1 MTHYDVFN
9 GDADGLC
16 ALHQLRLDN
25 PIESELIT
33 GVKRDIDLL
42 KQVPDSAASVTV
54 LDVSLDKNRSALQ
67 RLLDAD
73 VPVTYIDHHFP
84 GDLPD
89 HPNLSTTIETAATVC
104 TGLLVNGILNGAY
117 LPWAVTAA
125 FGDNL
130 NSTAEQAAT
139 PLQLSTDAVA
149 DLRTLGTLM
158 NYNGYGASL
167 DDLWFTPTALYHAIK
182 PHRDPFTFIREDPA
196 FTTLRE
202 GHAADTEQTTNLT
215 PTLNEDKVAV
225 FNLPDAAWARRVSG
239 DFANAL
245 ANQYPNRAHALLT
258 EKPGGYLVSVRAPL
272 AQREGA
278 DAVCRQFDTGGGRAA
293 AAGINT
299 LPPEEVDRFI
309 DAMRTA
315 YASAA

>member
-42 KQVPDSAASVTV
+42 KQVPDSAQSVTV
-54 LDVSLDKNRSALQ
+54 LDVSLDKNREALQ

-73 VPVTYIDHHFP
+73 TRITYIDHHFP
-84 GDLPD
+84 GEVPN

-104 TGLLVNGILNGAY
+104 TGLLVNGHLKGAY

-125 FGDNL
+125 YGDNL
-130 NSTAEQAAT
+130 NATAEQAAT
-139 PLQLSTDAVA
+139 PLGLSDAALA
-149 DLRTLGTLM
+149 DLKQLGTLM
-158 NYNGYGASL
+158 NYNGYGATL
-167 DDLWFTPTALYHAIK
+167 DDLWFTPTALYQAIK
-182 PHRDPFTFIREDPA
+182 PHSNPFTFIREDTA
-196 FTTLRE
+196 FETLRD
-202 GHAADTEQTTNLT
+202 GHAADTEKTENLA
-215 PTLNEDKVAV
+215 PSISEDHIAV
-225 FNLPDAAWARRVSG
+225 YELPDAPWARRVSG

-245 ANQYPNRAHALLT
+245 ANRHPDRAHALLT

-272 AQREGA
+272 ARREGA

-299 LPPEEVDRFI
+299 LPPEDVNRFI
-309 DAMRTA
+309 DSLRAA
-315 YASAA
+315 YADT